1 MMQRAR
7 TFAVVLTVSLAF
19 THYCL
24 RSLTFVLK
32 KILLVFPTTFAGT
45 LWTKLSEDAGKM
57 LLKPTGI
64 LDIASPDNEDL
75 IAIADT
81 YVNYATQ

>member
-1 MMQRAR
+1 
-7 TFAVVLTVSLAF
+7 
-19 THYCL
+19 
-24 RSLTFVLK
+24 
-32 KILLVFPTTFAGT
+32 
-45 LWTKLSEDAGKM
+45 M